1 MKGASPLGFS
11 GDIAPASVFPTRQ
24 AYPGIVWANAFF
36 SGGGFVTRWRRR
48 LALIAGSSSRQCNI
62 AVVVT
67 AAPDRA
73 TEERDAYDDLLRDTR
88 GLRREQA
95 QAREAWLTRLPIERK
110 VEQLFE
116 LEILLKGL
124 ACFANPRNHPGP
136 PRRTPVVAQDFRE
149 HAAIVREALGRIV
162 QTCRV
167 FLAEGDRAFVFQ
179 RYLETVLPDDRA
191 RTRLSGETLA
201 QDAPE
206 RSLFVLRHAMTNLLE
221 VTSGLTRLPR
231 VPFRLLYALLA
242 VAQREIA
249 QTTYFNPLHALEFRP
264 EFDRITNAQML
275 ELMRAVSGDQARRLV
290 ALTVLSLFRMLR
302 YVSLAESIAREP
314 ADTPRRSV
322 ALVYLVL
329 SVLRSD
335 ARALSGY
342 LRRRAGPLL
351 ASGFEE
357 DVFRT
362 SSIEIAVDYERLL
375 ARGHELR
382 DVKATLEGVSAS
394 LRLEMRRAFERDF
407 PALDAAPS
415 FEDVRAAVQGLA
427 ANLRPA
433 LQHAVMFLGRSLGAR
448 LDARGVFDDETARRT
463 LSERLRRD
471 VWMFAQI
478 VRAFAVKARAVRVEG
493 QERWLGG
500 SPLTFAG
507 EFMAY
512 FRAMGYPLLR
522 AADYP
527 YVDTFLEAMASLRD
541 ADLLDPARLDV
552 AVEEAERFRAFLVDL
567 FEAIGRRDELA
578 LVPFD
583 RRAAAEAL
591 KLYLGD

>member
-1 MKGASPLGFS
+1 VPS
-11 GDIAPASVFPTRQ
+11 D
-24 AYPGIVWANAFF
+24 
-36 SGGGFVTRWRRR
+36 
-48 LALIAGSSSRQCNI
+48 
-62 AVVVT
+62 
-67 AAPDRA
+67 
-73 TEERDAYDDLLRDTR
+73 ERDAYDDLLRDTR

-95 QAREAWLTRLPIERK
+95 QAREAWLARLPIERK

-136 PRRTPVVAQDFRE
+136 PRKTPVVAQDFRE
-149 HAAIVREALGRIV
+149 HASLVREALSRIV

-167 FLAEGDRAFVFQ
+167 FLADGERAFVFH
-179 RYLETVLPDDRA
+179 RYLESVLPDDRA
-191 RTRLSGETLA
+191 RTRLVGEALA
-201 QDAPE
+201 QEAPE
-206 RSLFVLRHAMTNLLE
+206 QSLFVLRQSMTNLFE
-221 VTSGLTRLPR
+221 VTTGLTRLPR

-249 QTTYFNPLHALEFRP
+249 QTAYFNPLRALEFRP
-264 EFDRITNAQML
+264 EFDRIANGQML
-275 ELMRAVSGDQARRLV
+275 ELMRTVSGEQARRLV

-302 YVSLAESIAREP
+302 YVALAESLAREP
-314 ADTPRRSV
+314 TDSPKRSV

-351 ASGFEE
+351 AEGYQD
-357 DVFRT
+357 DVFAV
-362 SSIEIAVDYERLL
+362 SAIEIGVDYDRLL

-382 DVKATLEGVSAS
+382 EVKATLEGVAAS

-407 PALDAAPS
+407 PALDTAPS
-415 FEDVRAAVQGLA
+415 LEGLRTAVQCLTS
-427 ANLRPA
+427 NLRPA
-433 LQHAVMFLGRSLGAR
+433 LQHAVMFVGRTLGAR
-448 LDARGVFDDETARRT
+448 LDAPGVFDDESARRT

-478 VRAFAVKARAVRVEG
+478 VRAFAVKARAVRSET

-500 SPLTFAG
+500 SPLTFAR

-527 YVDTFLEAMASLRD
+527 RVDEFLEAMASLRD
-541 ADLLDPARLDV
+541 ADLLEPSRLEV
-552 AVEEAERFRAFLVDL
+552 AVEEAERFREFLMEL

-578 LVPFD
+578 SVPFD

>member
-1 MKGASPLGFS
+1 
-11 GDIAPASVFPTRQ
+11 
-24 AYPGIVWANAFF
+24 
-36 SGGGFVTRWRRR
+36 
-48 LALIAGSSSRQCNI
+48 
-62 AVVVT
+62 
-67 AAPDRA
+67 
-73 TEERDAYDDLLRDTR
+73 
-88 GLRREQA
+88 
-95 QAREAWLTRLPIERK
+95 
-110 VEQLFE
+110 
-116 LEILLKGL
+116 
-124 ACFANPRNHPGP
+124 
-136 PRRTPVVAQDFRE
+136 
-149 HAAIVREALGRIV
+149 
-162 QTCRV
+162 
-167 FLAEGDRAFVFQ
+167 
-179 RYLETVLPDDRA
+179 
-191 RTRLSGETLA
+191 
-201 QDAPE
+201 
-206 RSLFVLRHAMTNLLE
+206 
-221 VTSGLTRLPR
+221 
-231 VPFRLLYALLA
+231 
-242 VAQREIA
+242 
-249 QTTYFNPLHALEFRP
+249 
-264 EFDRITNAQML
+264 ML
-275 ELMRAVSGDQARRLV
+275 ELMRTVSGEHARRLV

-302 YVSLAESIAREP
+302 YISLSESIVREP
-314 ADTPRRSV
+314 TDSHKRSIS
-322 ALVYLVL
+322 LVYLVL

-335 ARALSGY
+335 ARALAGY
-342 LRRRAGPLL
+342 LRKRAGPLL
-351 ASGFEE
+351 ASGFED
-357 DVFRT
+357 DVFRM
-362 SSIEIAVDYERLL
+362 SSIEIAVGYESLL

-394 LRLEMRRAFERDF
+394 MRLEMRRAFERDF

-415 FEDVRAAVQGLA
+415 LDEVRTAVQCLT

-478 VRAFAVKARAVRVEG
+478 VRAFAVKARAVRADG

-500 SPLTFAG
+500 SPLTFAR

-527 YVDTFLEAMASLRD
+527 HVDAFLDAMANLRD

-552 AVEEAERFRAFLVDL
+552 AVEEAERFLGFLTEL

-578 LVPFD
+578 QIPFN

>member
-1 MKGASPLGFS
+1 MAV
-11 GDIAPASVFPTRQ
+11 A
-24 AYPGIVWANAFF
+24 
-36 SGGGFVTRWRRR
+36 
-48 LALIAGSSSRQCNI
+48 IAGF
-62 AVVVT
+62 
-67 AAPDRA
+67 DRA
-73 TEERDAYDDLLRDTR
+73 EERDAYDDLLRDTR
-88 GLRREQA
+88 GLRREHA

-110 VEQLFE
+110 VEHLFE

-149 HAAIVREALGRIV
+149 HSAMVREGLGRIV
-162 QTCRV
+162 QTCRL

-191 RTRLSGETLA
+191 RTRLAGNPLT

-221 VTSGLTRLPR
+221 VTAGLTRLPR

-275 ELMRAVSGDQARRLV
+275 ELMRTVSGEHARRLV

-302 YVSLAESIAREP
+302 YVSLAESIVREP
-314 ADTPRRSV
+314 TDTPKRSI

-335 ARALSGY
+335 ARALAGY

-357 DVFRT
+357 DVFRM

-407 PALDAAPS
+407 PPLDAAPALD
-415 FEDVRAAVQGLA
+415 EVRTAVQCLT

-478 VRAFAVKARAVRVEG
+478 VRAFAVKARAVRAEG

-500 SPLTFAG
+500 SPLTFAR

-527 YVDTFLEAMASLRD
+527 HVDAFLDAMASLRD

-552 AVEEAERFRAFLVDL
+552 AVEEAERFLAFLTEL

-578 LVPFD
+578 QVPFD

-591 KLYLGD
+591 KLYLGE

>member
-1 MKGASPLGFS
+1 
-11 GDIAPASVFPTRQ
+11 VFPRGTESR
-24 AYPGIVWANAFF
+24 ACSRAVPARPSRASIAAV
-36 SGGGFVTRWRRR
+36 
-48 LALIAGSSSRQCNI
+48 LISEVNHPADEG
-62 AVVVT
+62 
-67 AAPDRA
+67 
-73 TEERDAYDDLLRDTR
+73 DAYDDLLRDTR

-95 QAREAWLTRLPIERK
+95 QAREAWLARLPIERK

-136 PRRTPVVAQDFRE
+136 PRKMVIVAQDFRE
-149 HAAIVREALGRIV
+149 HTTLVREALARIV

-167 FLAEGDRAFVFQ
+167 LLVDRDRVFVFQ

-191 RTRLSGETLA
+191 RTHLAGEALTP
-201 QDAPE
+201 DAPE
-206 RSLFVLRHAMTNLLE
+206 RSLFVLRHAMTNLHE
-221 VTSGLTRLPR
+221 VTTGLTRLPR
-231 VPFRLLYALLA
+231 VPFRLLYALLG
-242 VAQREIA
+242 VAQREISE
-249 QTTYFNPLHALEFRP
+249 TKYFDPLHALEFRP

-275 ELMRAVSGDQARRLV
+275 DLMRTVSGAQARRLV

-302 YVSLAESIAREP
+302 YVALVERVARETDSP
-314 ADTPRRSV
+314 KRST
-322 ALVYLVL
+322 ALVYMVL

-351 ASGFEE
+351 AAGFEE
-357 DVFRT
+357 DVFCM
-362 SSIEIAVDYERLL
+362 SSIEIARGYEKLL

-382 DVKATLEGVSAS
+382 EVKSTLEGVAAS

-407 PALDAAPS
+407 PGLDAAPS
-415 FEDVRAAVQGLA
+415 PDDVRGAVDCLV
-427 ANLRPA
+427 ANLRPS
-433 LQHAVMFLGRSLGAR
+433 LQNAVMFLGRSLGAR
-448 LDARGVFDDETARRT
+448 LDARGVFDDETARRS

-478 VRAFAVKARAVRVEG
+478 VRAFALKARAVKPDG

-500 SPLTFAG
+500 SPLTFAR

-522 AADYP
+522 SADYP
-527 YVDTFLEAMASLRD
+527 RVDAFLGAMTSLSD
-541 ADLLDPARLDV
+541 ADLLNPARLEV
-552 AVEEAERFRAFLVDL
+552 AVDEAERFRVFLMDL
-567 FEAIGRRDELA
+567 FDAIGRRDELVA
-578 LVPFD
+578 APFD

-591 KLYLGD
+591 KLYLGN

>member
-1 MKGASPLGFS
+1 VG
-11 GDIAPASVFPTRQ
+11 T
-24 AYPGIVWANAFF
+24 
-36 SGGGFVTRWRRR
+36 T
-48 LALIAGSSSRQCNI
+48 AL
-62 AVVVT
+62 
-67 AAPDRA
+67 DRI

-88 GLRREQA
+88 GLRREHA
-95 QAREAWLTRLPIERK
+95 QAREAWLARVPVERK
-110 VEQLFE
+110 VELLFE

-136 PRRTPVVAQDFRE
+136 PRKTPVVAQDFRE

-167 FLAEGDRAFVFQ
+167 FLADGDRAFVFQ
-179 RYLETVLPDDRA
+179 RYLESVLPDDRA
-191 RTRLSGETLA
+191 RARLAGESRA

-206 RSLFVLRHAMTNLLE
+206 RSLFVLRQAMTNLLE
-221 VTSGLTRLPR
+221 VTTGLTRLPR

-249 QTTYFNPLHALEFRP
+249 QSTYFNPLHALEFRP
-264 EFDRITNAQML
+264 EFDRIANAQML
-275 ELMRAVSGDQARRLV
+275 ELMRTVSGEQARRLV

-302 YVSLAESIAREP
+302 YVSLAENIALEP
-314 ADTPRRSV
+314 TDNPRRSV

-342 LRRRAGPLL
+342 LRRRSGQLL

-362 SSIEIAVDYERLL
+362 SSIEIAAEYERLL

-407 PALDAAPS
+407 PALDAGPS
-415 FEDVRAAVQGLA
+415 LDDLRTAVAALT

-478 VRAFAVKARAVRVEG
+478 VRAFALKASAVKVEG

-500 SPLTFAG
+500 SPLTFAR

-527 YVDTFLEAMASLRD
+527 HVDAFLDAMASLRD

-552 AVEEAERFRAFLVDL
+552 AVEEAERFRAFLTEL
-567 FEAIGRRDELA
+567 FDAISRRDELA
-578 LVPFD
+578 AVPFD

>member
-1 MKGASPLGFS
+1 M
-11 GDIAPASVFPTRQ
+11 
-24 AYPGIVWANAFF
+24 
-36 SGGGFVTRWRRR
+36 
-48 LALIAGSSSRQCNI
+48 
-62 AVVVT
+62 
-67 AAPDRA
+67 
-73 TEERDAYDDLLRDTR
+73 
-88 GLRREQA
+88 
-95 QAREAWLTRLPIERK
+95 
-110 VEQLFE
+110 
-116 LEILLKGL
+116 
-124 ACFANPRNHPGP
+124 
-136 PRRTPVVAQDFRE
+136 
-149 HAAIVREALGRIV
+149 
-162 QTCRV
+162 
-167 FLAEGDRAFVFQ
+167 
-179 RYLETVLPDDRA
+179 
-191 RTRLSGETLA
+191 
-201 QDAPE
+201 
-206 RSLFVLRHAMTNLLE
+206 
-221 VTSGLTRLPR
+221 
-231 VPFRLLYALLA
+231 
-242 VAQREIA
+242 
-249 QTTYFNPLHALEFRP
+249 
-264 EFDRITNAQML
+264 
-275 ELMRAVSGDQARRLV
+275 V

-302 YVSLAESIAREP
+302 YVALAESLAREATDSP
-314 ADTPRRSV
+314 KRSV

-351 ASGFEE
+351 ATGFED
-357 DVFRT
+357 DVFRR
-362 SSIEIAVDYERLL
+362 SSIEIAVDYDRLL

-382 DVKATLEGVSAS
+382 EVKATLEGVAAS

-407 PALDAAPS
+407 PALDATPS
-415 FEDVRAAVQGLA
+415 IDDLRAAVQSLS

-478 VRAFAVKARAVRVEG
+478 VRAFALKARAVRVEG

-500 SPLTFAG
+500 SPLTFAR

-527 YVDTFLEAMASLRD
+527 HVDAFLDAMARLRD
-541 ADLLDPARLDV
+541 ADLLDPGRLEV
-552 AVEEAERFRAFLVDL
+552 AVDEAERFRDFLMEL

-578 LVPFD
+578 SVPFD
-583 RRAAAEAL
+583 RRAAAAAL